1 MTVTENKMIGSY
13 LDDVTAGREAGVDV
27 EAGEGGVGGV
37 GVKGSKSPVVDWEG
51 ALRLDR

>member
-1 MTVTENKMIGSY
+1 MIGSY

-27 EAGEGGVGGV
+27 DVGERVGGV